1 MSSQVVR
8 ALHDGFKRALDDLEH
23 RQLLEKM
30 NQVYWYQSSEDYAK
44 WAEQTYKQERGLI
57 QRLGLLAKQKGMSE
71 TR

>member
-1 MSSQVVR
+1 MMASSVPWMTR
-8 ALHDGFKRALDDLEH
+8 SIGSCWR
-23 RQLLEKM
+23 M